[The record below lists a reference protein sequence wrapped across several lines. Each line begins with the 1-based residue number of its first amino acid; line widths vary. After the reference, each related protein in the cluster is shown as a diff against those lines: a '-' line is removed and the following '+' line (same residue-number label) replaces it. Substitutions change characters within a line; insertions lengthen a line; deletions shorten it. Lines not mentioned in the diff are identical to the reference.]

1 MILRSLSPHSQTN
14 SGGFNIGHHLVEQGA
29 GLLDD
34 FSSGSLSPEIDQF
47 LRGVDEALQSPG
59 HSVSSFNHVSGH
71 QRKGLISSTI
81 SQIDHREGSTSA
93 KSTHKGSISEQTKR
107 THKPVIAINFPNAPL
122 SDPVQQRATERP
134 DTQPSM
140 SSGSSQLKPDQV
152 DSIDQ
157 ETGGEKVSLQ
167 AVEVLVQILN
177 HYVLV
182 P

>member
-1 MILRSLSPHSQTN
+1 
-14 SGGFNIGHHLVEQGA
+14 
-29 GLLDD
+29 
-34 FSSGSLSPEIDQF
+34 
-47 LRGVDEALQSPG
+47 
-59 HSVSSFNHVSGH
+59 
-71 QRKGLISSTI
+71 
-81 SQIDHREGSTSA
+81 
-93 KSTHKGSISEQTKR
+93 
-107 THKPVIAINFPNAPL
+107 
-122 SDPVQQRATERP
+122 
-134 DTQPSM
+134 M